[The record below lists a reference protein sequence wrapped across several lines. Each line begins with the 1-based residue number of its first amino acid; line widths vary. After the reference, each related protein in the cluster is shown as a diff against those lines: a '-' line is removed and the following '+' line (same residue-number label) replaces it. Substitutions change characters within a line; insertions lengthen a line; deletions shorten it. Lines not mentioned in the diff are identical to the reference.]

1 MMCQFQVY
9 DSDFL
14 IHTPTYLLFFRFFSI
29 IGYYKIVNVVSS
41 PIQAIL
47 VVHFIYSSVYLVN
60 SS

>member
-29 IGYYKIVNVVSS
+29 IGYYKIVNVVPCTVNPCCLS
-41 PIQAIL
+41 IL
-47 VVHFIYSSVYLVN
+47 YIVV
-60 SS
+60 